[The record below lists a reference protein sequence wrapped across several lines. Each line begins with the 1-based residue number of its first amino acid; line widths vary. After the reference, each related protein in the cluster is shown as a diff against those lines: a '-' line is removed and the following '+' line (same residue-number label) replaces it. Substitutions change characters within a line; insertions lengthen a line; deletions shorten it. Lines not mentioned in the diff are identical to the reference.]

1 VHVPYKSVPAG
12 VIDLLGN
19 QVQLMFVVA
28 QAAVPHVK
36 TGKLRAIAVSSGK
49 RSAALPELP
58 TIAESGFPKFDIT
71 GWLGV
76 HVPKAMPGAVI
87 EKINAT
93 INKALAMQDVR
104 DRMVPAGMDAAP
116 STPAQFG
123 NFVKNDIAK
132 YAKIV
137 KDAHL
142 KIE

>member
-1 VHVPYKSVPAG
+1 
-12 VIDLLGN
+12 
-19 QVQLMFVVA
+19 MFVVA
-28 QAAVPHVK
+28 QAAVPHIK

-71 GWLGV
+71 GWLGI
-76 HVPKAMPGAVI
+76 HVPKAMPGPLVD
-87 EKINAT
+87 KINAG
-93 INKALAMQDVR
+93 INKALTMQDVR
-104 DRMVPAGMDAAP
+104 DRMVPAGMDAAT

-123 NFVKNDIAK
+123 AFVKNDIAK